1 MTPIEIQTTTI
12 RLGEKDY
19 TIREAPHLRAAPWN
33 KRLIAEIKPLFEQIS
48 GAQEI
53 QFNTAAD
60 LLQLWPM
67 FEQIFTDA
75 LETVFEMLVTYSADL
90 EADRDYI
97 ANHAT
102 NRQIL
107 AAFREVARLA
117 DPFDLVPMLTRQ
129 IGLVPTGTSS
139 SLPAQ
144 NGAVRSRKRQR

>member
-1 MTPIEIQTTTI
+1 MVEIQTTTV

-19 TIREAPHLRAAPWN
+19 TVKEAGHLRAGPWN

-53 QFNTAAD
+53 QFNTASD
-60 LLQLWPM
+60 LLQLWPV

-75 LETVFEMLVTYSADL
+75 LDTVFEMLVTYSAEL

-97 ANHAT
+97 GNHAT

-117 DPFDLVPMLTRQ
+117 DPFDLVPALTRQ
-129 IGLVPTGTSS
+129 IGLGGSGTLSK
-139 SLPAQ
+139 LPSA
-144 NGAVRSRKRQR
+144 NGAVRSRKRQS